1 METLNN
7 GKNTEM
13 VKFLSGMVDSMID
26 AIKSGRVGFDYAV
39 KEYTDQSDNELSSA
53 FKGFVKEMKMG
64 DSQPI
69 FGDDDE
75 IPDLR
80 DERRA
85 ALQNVAERIN
95 VPEVTTFVNAMIES
109 QDKSLNV
116 VKALQSQSEQLH
128 QTLSAG

>member
-1 METLNN
+1 
-7 GKNTEM
+7 
-13 VKFLSGMVDSMID
+13 
-26 AIKSGRVGFDYAV
+26 
-39 KEYTDQSDNELSSA
+39 
-53 FKGFVKEMKMG
+53 MG

-80 DERRA
+80 DERRE
-85 ALQNVAERIN
+85 ALRNVAERIN
-95 VPEVTTFVNAMIES
+95 VPEVTTFANAMIEA

-128 QTLSAG
+128 QKLSAV